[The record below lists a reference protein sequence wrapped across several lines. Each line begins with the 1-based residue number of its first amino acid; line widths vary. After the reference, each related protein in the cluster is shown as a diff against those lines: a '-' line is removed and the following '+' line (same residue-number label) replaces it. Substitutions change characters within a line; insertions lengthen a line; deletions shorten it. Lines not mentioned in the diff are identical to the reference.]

1 MSKLLDYLNALDTSA
16 ALIQAHKNDPLQA
29 ARDFGLSVD
38 EQVLILRQDRREI
51 SAFLD
56 LPFRDFDAIDT
67 TETYFES
74 WEIASDEQVPFEQEV
89 IA

>member
-1 MSKLLDYLNALDTSA
+1 MSKLLDYLNALDTNA
-16 ALIQAHKNDPLQA
+16 ALIQAHKNDPLLA

-38 EQVLILRQDRREI
+38 EQVLILRQDRFEI

-56 LPFRDFDAIDT
+56 LPFKDFDAIDT

-74 WEIASDEQVPFEQEV
+74 WEIGSDEQAPFNEKIV
-89 IA
+89 T

>member
-16 ALIQAHKNDPLQA
+16 VVIEAHKKDPLQA

-56 LPFRDFDAIDT
+56 LPFKDFDAIDSIEGLPSLEAT
-67 TETYFES
+67 QF
-74 WEIASDEQVPFEQEV
+74 DQENEADL
-89 IA
+89 IPS